1 MRLIPKH
8 IIPYIRQ
15 MLFVPLQP
23 ALYGF
28 RPDPVI
34 TGRKR
39 NGANGIGGDLRDVIS
54 TFPAAG
60 IGLAGMI
67 VIAGPQNETEIRQPH
82 LFTIKESMK
91 QTKVRNS

>member
-34 TGRKR
+34 TGGKR
-39 NGANGIGGDLRDVIS
+39 NGIRGDLRDVIS